1 MDIAKGEVFLM
12 KFNNKLLLIC
22 ILGLFCITQVQ
33 AIEIQTSCYT
43 KSEIEAP
50 QDALRYKQHVNNLH
64 AKRAVI
70 YNALDL
76 SDEQI
81 ATREAIIKEN
91 SQIYEA
97 KFNELIKESYT
108 LKSLKV
114 ANADTSIIN
123 QQKKVVKNL
132 KKEID
137 ELIKTEDKEF
147 KKSLTREQ
155 RSKFSMIAKLERN
168 DFKAIS
174 HQKDYYK
181 SNPRMR
187 QFGNPQPQK

>member
-1 MDIAKGEVFLM
+1 M
-12 KFNNKLLLIC
+12 KLFNKLLLISVFV
-22 ILGLFCITQVQ
+22 LFSTISVQ
-33 AIEIQTSCYT
+33 AIEIQASCCT

-50 QDALRYKQHVNNLH
+50 QDAFRYKQHINNLH
-64 AKRAVI
+64 AKRAVV

-76 SDEQI
+76 SDKQI
-81 ATREAIIKEN
+81 AAREAIVKEN
-91 SQIYEA
+91 SPIFEE

-108 LKSLKV
+108 LKALKI
-114 ANADTSIIN
+114 AYADGSTIS

-132 KKEID
+132 KNDID
-137 ELIKTEDKEF
+137 NLVKCEDKEF

-155 RSKFSMIAKLERN
+155 RSKYSMIAKLERK
-168 DFKAIS
+168 DFKAVS